1 MASVSD
7 KKYTPGPW
15 RHVDRYQDTAGDIVD
30 KDNFSHVDVCNFSIK
45 MDVPDDEHWSNS
57 KDYHRE
63 LATDEQ
69 KANAN
74 LIAAA
79 PELLEALEV
88 LSTIAECNGWLQA
101 TTGRQIALLD
111 AKKAIAKALGG

>member
-1 MASVSD
+1 MSN

-15 RHVDRYQDTAGDIVD
+15 KHVDRYQDTAGDIVD
-30 KDNFSHVDVCNFSIK
+30 KDNFSFVDVCNHSIK
-45 MDVPDDEHWSNS
+45 MDTPDDEHWANS

-63 LATDEQ
+63 LSAEEQ

-79 PELLEALEV
+79 PELLEALELARDKRPVECSCGLDLENEKV
-88 LSTIAECNGWLQA
+88 LSVINAA
-101 TTGRQIALLD
+101 ID
-111 AKKAIAKALGG
+111 KAHGKTP